1 MQNLWQYRR
10 LELITWFVFG
20 LLVSTSMFILY
31 RSYSDYNE
39 LINSA
44 NYIGN
49 AYEHKIIMF
58 VSSIVLILSLIIVYI
73 KRDYFFLRI
82 EDNKEALEQ
91 LLEDIKLSSDAHKI
105 KQFKEMLKEKDHT
118 EIYPLISNMINELQ
132 ESKKLAN
139 DANRT
144 KSLFLSNMSHE
155 IRTPLNGI
163 VGFTKLLKST
173 KLDAEQMDFVN
184 TIRKSSEDL
193 IGIVNDILDIS
204 KIESGKVEIEKSYF
218 NIFNEFENVIET
230 YSRLALKKNIDLSIW
245 IDPELSAQLLESD
258 AGKIR
263 QVLRNLI
270 SNAIKFTPKNGD
282 IGVSIKRVGSDG
294 DDKATIEF
302 LVKDNG
308 IGISQEDKDRV
319 FDAFTQVDDSSI
331 RKYGGTGLGLTIATS
346 LVRMLGGSLDLNSKL
361 GVGSRLSFRLSMNQ
375 RFITKEINYETMKI
389 AIYAPPAIS
398 NKESSKYLEKYL
410 SSFRDIDVKRFKTFV
425 ECQDAQPNSFDGL
438 FVHYEEIDKKELK
451 RIAAR
456 HSSDSQIVLVT
467 QLKNRDNILDI
478 APIFSQIIY
487 EPISFSKMEK
497 SIEILSENKKE
508 HNGNVSD
515 MFHGLKAL
523 VVEDNPVNLKM
534 IVRTLEN
541 LGISS
546 DTAKDGKE
554 SVDMYIKNRYDVIFM
569 DIQMPVMNGVDATKA
584 ILRHERKNH
593 LTHTPIVAVTTNALK
608 GDRDRYLAQGMDEYI
623 AKPIDL
629 NKFITVLKQFYTT
642 RQGEQ
647 LSTKNLEKDI
657 LLYKQTPTESKI
669 IGTILNKLGYS
680 VDIAKNIDEF
690 KNMIDTNRY
699 KSLLLDKL
707 DNQIKHSSITK
718 RIRNQN
724 IPSLLFIDKNEEVI
738 STDTDTYTY
747 IIDKASDFI
756 YIKDKVDNMMT
767 SLH

>member
-1 MQNLWQYRR
+1 MRKLWQNRK

-20 LLVSTSMFILY
+20 VLVTTSMFILY
-31 RSYSDYNE
+31 RAYSDYNE

-49 AYEHKIIMF
+49 GYEHKIIMF
-58 VSSIVLILSLIIVYI
+58 VSSIVLILSLIIVYTQ
-73 KRDYFFLRI
+73 RDYFFLRV
-82 EDNKEALEQ
+82 EDNTEALEQ
-91 LLEDIKLSSDAHKI
+91 LLEDIKLSSDANKI
-105 KQFKEMLKEKDHT
+105 KQFKEMLKKKDHT

-132 ESKKLAN
+132 ESKKMAD

-218 NIFNEFENVIET
+218 NVFSEFENVIET
-230 YSRLALKKNIDLSIW
+230 YSRVALKKNIDLSIW
-245 IDPELSAQLLESD
+245 IDPELSSQLIESD

-270 SNAIKFTPKNGD
+270 SNAIKFTPNGGD
-282 IGVSIKRVGSDG
+282 IDVSIKKIRSNR
-294 DDKATIEF
+294 DDNATIEF
-302 LVKDNG
+302 IVKDSG

-319 FDAFTQVDDSSI
+319 FDAFTQADSSSI
-331 RKYGGTGLGLTIATS
+331 REYGGTGLGLTIATS
-346 LVRMLGGSLDLNSKL
+346 LVRMLGGSLELDSKV
-361 GVGSRLSFRLSMNQ
+361 GVGSKFSFKLNIKQ
-375 RFITKEINYETMKI
+375 RFTTKEINYETMNI
-389 AIYAPPAIS
+389 AIYSPPAVQ
-398 NKESSKYLEKYL
+398 SKKSDSYLEKYL
-410 SSFRDIDVKRFKTFV
+410 LSFRDIGVKRFKTFV
-425 ECQDAQPNSFDGL
+425 ECQDAKANSFDGL
-438 FVHYEEIDKKELK
+438 FVHYNDIDKKELK

-467 QLKNRDNILDI
+467 HLNNRDNILDI
-478 APIFSQIIY
+478 APIFSQIVY
-487 EPISFSKMEK
+487 EPISFTKIEK

-508 HNGNVSD
+508 NNGNISN

-534 IVRTLEN
+534 IVRTLEK
-541 LGISS
+541 LGIES

-554 SVDMYIKNRYDVIFM
+554 SVNMYMKNRYNIIFM
-569 DIQMPVMNGVDATKA
+569 DIQMPVMNGVDATRA
-584 ILRHERKNH
+584 IIKYEKKNH

-608 GDRDRYLAQGMDEYI
+608 GDRERYLAEGMDEYI

-629 NKFITVLKQFYTT
+629 NKFITVLKQFYST
-642 RQGEQ
+642 RDGEHI
-647 LSTKNLEKDI
+647 SSRGDEKDI

-690 KNMIDTNRY
+690 KSMIDTNHY

-707 DNQIKHSSITK
+707 DNQLKHSSITK
-718 RIRNQN
+718 RIKNQN
-724 IPSLLFIDKNEEVI
+724 IPSLLFIDKNEDVI
-738 STDTDTYTY
+738 STDKDTYTY

-756 YIKDKVDNMMT
+756 YIKDKVDNMM
-767 SLH
+767 SI

>member
-1 MQNLWQYRR
+1 MRKLWQNRK

-20 LLVSTSMFILY
+20 VLVTTSMFILY
-31 RSYSDYNE
+31 RAYSDYNE

-49 AYEHKIIMF
+49 GYEHKIIMF
-58 VSSIVLILSLIIVYI
+58 VSSIVLILSLIIVYTQ
-73 KRDYFFLRI
+73 RDYFFLRV
-82 EDNKEALEQ
+82 EDNTEALEQ
-91 LLEDIKLSSDAHKI
+91 LLEDIKLSSDANKI
-105 KQFKEMLKEKDHT
+105 KQFKEMLKKKDHT

-132 ESKKLAN
+132 ESKKMAD

-218 NIFNEFENVIET
+218 NVFSEFENVIET
-230 YSRLALKKNIDLSIW
+230 YSRVALKKNIDLSIW
-245 IDPELSAQLLESD
+245 IDPELSSQLIESD

-270 SNAIKFTPKNGD
+270 SNAIKFTPNGGD
-282 IGVSIKRVGSDG
+282 IDVSIKKIRSNR
-294 DDKATIEF
+294 DDNATIEF
-302 LVKDNG
+302 IVKDSG

-319 FDAFTQVDDSSI
+319 FDAFTQADSSSI
-331 RKYGGTGLGLTIATS
+331 REYGGTGLGLTIATS
-346 LVRMLGGSLDLNSKL
+346 LVRMLGGSLELDSKV
-361 GVGSRLSFRLSMNQ
+361 GVGSKFSFKLNIKQ
-375 RFITKEINYETMKI
+375 RFTTKEINYETMNI
-389 AIYAPPAIS
+389 AIYSPPAVQ
-398 NKESSKYLEKYL
+398 SKKSDSYLEKYL
-410 SSFRDIDVKRFKTFV
+410 LSFRDIGVKRFKTFV
-425 ECQDAQPNSFDGL
+425 ECQDAKANSFDGL
-438 FVHYEEIDKKELK
+438 FVHYNDIDKKELK

-467 QLKNRDNILDI
+467 HLNNRDNILDI
-478 APIFSQIIY
+478 APIFSQIVY
-487 EPISFSKMEK
+487 EPISFTKIEK

-508 HNGNVSD
+508 NNGNISN

-534 IVRTLEN
+534 IVRTLEK
-541 LGISS
+541 LGIES

-554 SVDMYIKNRYDVIFM
+554 SVDMYMKNRYNIIFM
-569 DIQMPVMNGVDATKA
+569 DIQMPVMNGVDATRA
-584 ILRHERKNH
+584 IIKYEKKNH

-608 GDRDRYLAQGMDEYI
+608 GDRERYLAEGMDEYI

-629 NKFITVLKQFYTT
+629 NKFITVLKQFYST
-642 RQGEQ
+642 RDGEHI
-647 LSTKNLEKDI
+647 SSRGDEKDI

-690 KNMIDTNRY
+690 KSMIDTNHY

-707 DNQIKHSSITK
+707 DNQLKHSSITK
-718 RIRNQN
+718 RIKNQN
-724 IPSLLFIDKNEEVI
+724 IPSLLFIDKNEDVI
-738 STDTDTYTY
+738 STDKDTYTY

-756 YIKDKVDNMMT
+756 YIKDKVDNMM
-767 SLH
+767 SI

>member
-1 MQNLWQYRR
+1 
-10 LELITWFVFG
+10 
-20 LLVSTSMFILY
+20 MFILY

-49 AYEHKIIMF
+49 GYEHKIIMF
-58 VSSIVLILSLIIVYI
+58 VSSIVLILSLIIVYTQ
-73 KRDYFFLRI
+73 RDYFFMRI
-82 EDNKEALEQ
+82 EDNNKALEQ
-91 LLEDIKLSSDAHKI
+91 LLEDIKQSSDTNKI
-105 KQFKEMLKEKDHT
+105 KQFKEMLKKRNHT
-118 EIYPLISNMINELQ
+118 EIYRLISNMINELQ
-132 ESKKLAN
+132 ESKKMAD

-173 KLDAEQMDFVN
+173 KLDSEQIDFVN

-218 NIFNEFENVIET
+218 NIFGEFENLLET
-230 YSRLALKKNIDLSIW
+230 YSREALKKNIDLSIW
-245 IDPELSAQLLESD
+245 IDPELSFQLFQSD

-270 SNAIKFTPKNGD
+270 SNAIKFTPKGGEVD
-282 IGVSIKRVGSDG
+282 VSIKKISSNRNDN
-294 DDKATIEF
+294 ATIEF
-302 LVKDNG
+302 KVEDNG

-319 FDAFTQVDDSSI
+319 FDAFTQVDSSSI
-331 RKYGGTGLGLTIATS
+331 REYGGTGLGLTIATS
-346 LVRMLGGSLDLNSKL
+346 LVRMLGGVLELDSQL
-361 GVGSRLSFRLSMNQ
+361 GVGSKFSFKLNMKQ
-375 RFITKEINYETMKI
+375 RFTTKEINYETMKV
-389 AIYAPPAIS
+389 AIYAPPAVAS
-398 NKESSKYLEKYL
+398 KRSSKYLEEHL
-410 SSFRDIDVKRFKTFV
+410 LSFRDIGVKRFKSFV

-438 FVHYEEIDKKELK
+438 YIHYNDIDKKELK
-451 RIAAR
+451 RITAR
-456 HSSDSQIVLVT
+456 HSTDSQIVLVT
-467 QLKNRDNILDI
+467 ELKNRDKILDI

-487 EPISFSKMEK
+487 EPISFSKIEK

-508 HNGNVSD
+508 HNENILN

-534 IVRTLEN
+534 IVRTLEK
-541 LGISS
+541 LGITS

-554 SVDMYIKNRYDVIFM
+554 SVEMYMKNRNQYDIVFM

-584 ILRHERKNH
+584 IIKYEKKNH

-608 GDRDRYLAQGMDEYI
+608 GDRERYLAEGMDEYI

-629 NKFITVLKQFYTT
+629 NKFITVLKQFY
-642 RQGEQ
+642 
-647 LSTKNLEKDI
+647 STKQIEHLSNRGSEKDI

-690 KNMIDTNRY
+690 KSMIDRNRY

-707 DNQIKHSSITK
+707 DNQIKHSSITE
-718 RIRNQN
+718 RIKSRN
-724 IPSLLFIDKNEEVI
+724 IPSLLFIDKNEDIV
-738 STDTDTYTY
+738 SNDKDTYTH

-756 YIKDKVDNMMT
+756 YIKDKVDNMM
-767 SLH
+767 SS

>member
-1 MQNLWQYRR
+1 MRKLWQNRK

-20 LLVSTSMFILY
+20 VLVTTSMFILY
-31 RSYSDYNE
+31 RAYSDYNE

-49 AYEHKIIMF
+49 GYEHKIIMF
-58 VSSIVLILSLIIVYI
+58 VSSIVLILSLIIVYTQ
-73 KRDYFFLRI
+73 RDYFFLRV
-82 EDNKEALEQ
+82 EDNTEALEQ
-91 LLEDIKLSSDAHKI
+91 LLEDIKLSSDANKI
-105 KQFKEMLKEKDHT
+105 KQFKEMLKKKDHT

-132 ESKKLAN
+132 ESKKMAD

-173 KLDAEQMDFVN
+173 KLNAEQMDFVN

-218 NIFNEFENVIET
+218 NVFSEFENVIET
-230 YSRLALKKNIDLSIW
+230 YSRVALKKNIDLSIW
-245 IDPELSAQLLESD
+245 IDPELSSQLIESD

-270 SNAIKFTPKNGD
+270 SNAIKFTPNGGD
-282 IGVSIKRVGSDG
+282 IDVSIKKIRSNR
-294 DDKATIEF
+294 DDNATIEF
-302 LVKDNG
+302 IVKDSG

-319 FDAFTQVDDSSI
+319 FDAFTQADSSSI
-331 RKYGGTGLGLTIATS
+331 REYGGTGLGLTIATS
-346 LVRMLGGSLDLNSKL
+346 LVRMLGGSLELDSKV
-361 GVGSRLSFRLSMNQ
+361 GVGSKFSFKLNIKQ
-375 RFITKEINYETMKI
+375 RFTTKEINYETMNI
-389 AIYAPPAIS
+389 AIYSPPAVQ
-398 NKESSKYLEKYL
+398 SKKSDSYLEKYL
-410 SSFRDIDVKRFKTFV
+410 LSFRDIGVKRFKTFV
-425 ECQDAQPNSFDGL
+425 ECQDAKANSFDGL
-438 FVHYEEIDKKELK
+438 FVHYNDIDKKELK

-467 QLKNRDNILDI
+467 HLNNRDNILDI
-478 APIFSQIIY
+478 APIFSQIVY
-487 EPISFSKMEK
+487 EPISFTKIEK

-508 HNGNVSD
+508 NNGNISN

-534 IVRTLEN
+534 IVRTLEK
-541 LGISS
+541 LGIES

-554 SVDMYIKNRYDVIFM
+554 SVDMYMKNRYNVIFM
-569 DIQMPVMNGVDATKA
+569 DIQMPVMNGVDATRA
-584 ILRHERKNH
+584 IIKYEKKNH

-608 GDRDRYLAQGMDEYI
+608 GDRERYLAEGMDEYI

-629 NKFITVLKQFYTT
+629 NKFITVLKQFYST
-642 RQGEQ
+642 RDGEHI
-647 LSTKNLEKDI
+647 SSRGDEKDI

-690 KNMIDTNRY
+690 KSMIDTNHY

-707 DNQIKHSSITK
+707 DNQLKHSSITK
-718 RIRNQN
+718 RIKNQN
-724 IPSLLFIDKNEEVI
+724 IPSLLFIDKNEDVI
-738 STDTDTYTY
+738 STDKDTYTY

-756 YIKDKVDNMMT
+756 YIKDKVDNMM
-767 SLH
+767 SI